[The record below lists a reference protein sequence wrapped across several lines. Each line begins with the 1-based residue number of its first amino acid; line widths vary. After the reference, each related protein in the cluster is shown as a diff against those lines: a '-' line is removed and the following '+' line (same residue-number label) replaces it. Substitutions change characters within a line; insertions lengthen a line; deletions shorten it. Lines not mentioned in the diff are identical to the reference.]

1 MPAGS
6 AIGQEGAFPDTG
18 KAHIIR
24 GEQRHR
30 LGSI

>member
-6 AIGQEGAFPDTG
+6 AMRQEGAFPDTG
-18 KAHIIR
+18 KAHIITS
-24 GEQRHR
+24 EHRHQ